1 MPKAISH
8 TIKRRGKN
16 PGDAELKI
24 PVAEDLATVPGTPVR
39 EKDVAYFSRAY
50 PLEAQFVEKS
60 ADREWE
66 WSVWSDELAEY
77 HKGHHGR
84 NRALVDAAESSG
96 NLDPTGTAE
105 PGRDLTEEIRTQ
117 ALKLGANEVGFTKLD
132 RKYVYKSKNRWVK
145 YQHAVCLALEQDYE
159 QTQKI
164 ASVEAEHAHY
174 GTYEKI
180 GALGLELV
188 DFIRALGYRGQMHSP
203 SDETLVYIPM
213 FVNAGLGQLGANGQ
227 LLSPHFGSRC
237 RLAMV
242 TTDAPVTYDK
252 PVDYGIHKF
261 CQTCQVCV
269 RRCPAQALV
278 KDKVWWRGVQKNKI
292 IYDRCRPVMARYEGC
307 GVCMKVCPIQ
317 RYGMQA
323 VMEHYVATGKV
334 LGKGTDDLES
344 YTLGGQSFGVDE
356 LPELDKETFQFPHG
370 PKDQWLFQ
378 QFKERLKKEGIPPDD
393 QLQQFAAVV
402 KRIVDKGSSTRYDQ
416 IEPTSD
422 IE

>member
-1 MPKAISH
+1 MQDYTSIRVPKEVPQQLQGYADSCYDGLSLTAGLGQLLADLGEGH
-8 TIKRRGKN
+8 VRFPEYGLFQCPAHRREQLRAAVGALSAARVENVSGQVGALPAN
-16 PGDAELKI
+16 PYTR
-24 PVAEDLATVPGTPVR
+24 V
-39 EKDVAYFSRAY
+39 EKDTMG
-50 PLEAQFVEKS
+50 EM
-60 ADREWE
+60 
-66 WSVWSDELAEY
+66 
-77 HKGHHGR
+77 
-84 NRALVDAAESSG
+84 
-96 NLDPTGTAE
+96 
-105 PGRDLTEEIRTQ
+105 
-117 ALKLGANEVGFTKLD
+117 EVP
-132 RKYVYKSKNRWVK
+132 R
-145 YQHAVCLALEQDYE
+145 
-159 QTQKI
+159 
-164 ASVEAEHAHY
+164 
-174 GTYEKI
+174 
-180 GALGLELV
+180 GALWGASTQRAVLNFPVSGLRMGRS
-188 DFIRALGYRGQMHSP
+188 FIRALGYRGQMHSP